1 MFPKKGIR
9 RGRMKEIFM
18 KGIVLTVLILIPVS
32 TFSDYRQDIP
42 IIDWIAAYNYPGN
55 SSDIANALAVDHAG
69 NVYVTGSSYSVETN
83 HDYAIIKYDKH
94 GNQLWV
100 ERYNGPGN
108 SVDVAN
114 ALTVDHA
121 GNVYVTGYSD
131 ELGTFSVY
139 TTIKYN
145 MYVVK

>member
-1 MFPKKGIR
+1 
-9 RGRMKEIFM
+9 MKEIFM

-55 SSDIANALAVDHAG
+55 DYDVARALAVDHAW

-114 ALTVDHA
+114 VLTVDHA

-139 TTIKYN
+139 TTIKYD

>member
-1 MFPKKGIR
+1 
-9 RGRMKEIFM
+9 MKEIFM
-18 KGIVLTVLILIPVS
+18 KGIVLTVLILIPFS

-55 SSDIANALAVDHAG
+55 S
-69 NVYVTGSSYSVETN
+69 
-83 HDYAIIKYDKH
+83 
-94 GNQLWV
+94 
-100 ERYNGPGN
+100 
-108 SVDVAN
+108 VDVAN
-114 ALTVDHA
+114 ALAVDHA

-139 TTIKYN
+139 TTIKYD

>member
-1 MFPKKGIR
+1 
-9 RGRMKEIFM
+9 MKEIFM

-55 SSDIANALAVDHAG
+55 S
-69 NVYVTGSSYSVETN
+69 
-83 HDYAIIKYDKH
+83 
-94 GNQLWV
+94 
-100 ERYNGPGN
+100 
-108 SVDVAN
+108 VDVAN

-121 GNVYVTGYSD
+121 GNVYVTGYSYGVGTSRDYATIKYNKHGNQLWIEMYDGPGNNSDVARALAVDDTGNVYVTGYSD

-139 TTIKYN
+139 TTIKYD

>member
-1 MFPKKGIR
+1 
-9 RGRMKEIFM
+9 MKEIFM
-18 KGIVLTVLILIPVS
+18 KGIVLTVLILIPFS

-55 SSDIANALAVDHAG
+55 S
-69 NVYVTGSSYSVETN
+69 
-83 HDYAIIKYDKH
+83 
-94 GNQLWV
+94 
-100 ERYNGPGN
+100 
-108 SVDVAN
+108 VDVAN

-121 GNVYVTGYSD
+121 GNVYVTGYSYGVGASRDYATIKYNKHGNQLWIERYDGPGNNSDVARALAVDNTGNVYVTGYSD

-139 TTIKYN
+139 TTIKYD